1 MPHAADTRGLDGRVA
16 IVTGAARGIGR
27 AISVEFARAGC
38 AVAAVDIVEPSE
50 TVAAVVT
57 NGGRGH
63 PVVADVTDAVDVARA
78 VQRALEQFGQVDILV
93 NNAGVA
99 EREAL
104 LDLTDDM
111 FKRLVGVNLLGYI
124 HFIQAIYPHMR
135 DRGEGRI
142 VNVSSISAKNG
153 GTSVRAHGGARRSG
167 IAYAATKGG
176 INSITWWVARE
187 LGPEGIRCNAVCP
200 GPTESELTAGVDYG
214 VDDQPIP
221 RMGRGEDVA
230 AAVVW
235 LASDAASFVT
245 GQTMNVDGGRV
256 ME

>member
-1 MPHAADTRGLDGRVA
+1 MPHAVDTRGLDGRVA

-27 AISVEFARAGC
+27 AICVELARAGC
-38 AVAAVDIVEPSE
+38 AVFAVDIVEPSE
-50 TVAAVVT
+50 TLASVAA

-63 PVVADVTDAVDVARA
+63 AVVADVSDTADVERA
-78 VQRALEQFGQVDILV
+78 VQQALEQFGQVDILV

-104 LDLTDDM
+104 LDITDDTFM
-111 FKRLVGVNLLGYI
+111 RCISVNLLGYV
-124 HFIQAIYPHMR
+124 HFIQAVYPHMR
-135 DRGEGRI
+135 DRRDGRI

-153 GTSVRAHGGARRSG
+153 GTSVRRDGHARRSG

-187 LGPEGIRCNAVCP
+187 LGNEGIRCNAVCP

-214 VDDQPIP
+214 VDEQPIP

-230 AAVVW
+230 DAVVW
-235 LASDAASFVT
+235 LASDAAAFVT
-245 GQTMNVDGGRV
+245 GQTINVDGGRV